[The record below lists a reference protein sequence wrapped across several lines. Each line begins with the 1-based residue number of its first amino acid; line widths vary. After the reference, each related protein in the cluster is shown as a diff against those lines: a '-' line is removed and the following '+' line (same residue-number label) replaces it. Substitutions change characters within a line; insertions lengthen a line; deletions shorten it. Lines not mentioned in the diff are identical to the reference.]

1 MKVQCTQKN
10 EILYVS
16 IIGAIY
22 DQDARKLNERLQRM
36 LRRQFKEAVFDL
48 SQMPLMCSSA
58 IGRLMLFYK
67 HLHSRGSGMRVKG
80 VNHQVLDLLQF
91 TNMNLLFPIE
101 S

>member
-16 IIGAIY
+16 IIGTIY
-22 DQDARKLNERLQRM
+22 DQDARKLNERLQVI
-36 LRRQFKEAVFDL
+36 LRREFKEAIFDL

-67 HLHSRGSGMRVKG
+67 HLHTRGSGMRVKG